1 MSNPWAPKS
10 IRDDADHEPLV
21 VRAVQLRLV
30 LYLLFFAIGLGA
42 GYVTFLAME
51 RGAEV
56 GELFGIRDERGL
68 LAGAAWVLLV
78 GGVFGELALMLW
90 LCLCRYRLG
99 LSAGQATAALRAGVI
114 PSFTLAR
121 LYDRLYPK

>member
-21 VRAVQLRLV
+21 VRAVQP
-30 LYLLFFAIGLGA
+30 
-42 GYVTFLAME
+42 
-51 RGAEV
+51 
-56 GELFGIRDERGL
+56 

-99 LSAGQATAALRAGVI
+99 LSAGQATAALRASVI

-121 LYDRLYPK
+121 LYDRLYPR